1 MTLILI
7 VRLILDVPNTK
18 VRGYSVDS
26 NADIYLS
33 CAFPSITRLPIASKR
48 RPNVDNQLVTPPL
61 H

>member
-7 VRLILDVPNTK
+7 VRLILDVPTRK
-18 VRGYSVDS
+18 SRGYSVDS

-33 CAFPSITRLPIASKR
+33 RALPLITRLPIASKR